1 MTLGADIPAWGGEWT
16 VSLAYTD
23 AESDDKV
30 GPYTFDAAYKDASI
44 AKVDLKGYAAGV
56 MYTYPLSKQTVI
68 KAGVGYMKAEADV
81 DGWKSTAEYEN
92 YNAVI
97 GLLKYF

>member
-1 MTLGADIPAWGGEWT
+1 AD
-16 VSLAYTD
+16 L
-23 AESDDKV
+23 
-30 GPYTFDAAYKDASI
+30 

-56 MYTYPLSKQTVI
+56 MYSYPLSKQTVI
-68 KAGVGYMKAEADV
+68 KAGVGYMKTEADV
-81 DGWKSTAEYEN
+81 AGFNHTAEYEN